1 MILSVVVK
9 LDIRGAC
16 KSLNGRR
23 RDRSDGDANNTSN
36 AVLDK
41 LLSMFREIGDVRNR
55 HLSWQPGPARD
66 SGANT

>member
-23 RDRSDGDANNTSN
+23 RDRSDT
-36 AVLDK
+36 
-41 LLSMFREIGDVRNR
+41 EVRMKGN
-55 HLSWQPGPARD
+55 
-66 SGANT
+66 